1 MTLRAYTESFDEAKA
16 ATIAKLIKDLDD
28 IREFPMGYGFYTREI
43 KNCLS
48 VGLLMAAVSVS
59 SSLLEL
65 FIRDLL
71 VTVRINERHE
81 GNLLLIARVERE
93 TEEDRSLGFNA
104 MLDGLQD
111 VKQPNSEAFLID
123 PEDVVKLKQFYKLTR
138 IPFAH
143 GMVRRLTSKYDNE
156 RISDLFASMSR
167 GFSLEDRI
175 EDDGIDE
182 VAFVV
187 EVLKKYIPALMANV
201 QKQDEPR
208 ID

>member
-156 RISDLFASMSR
+156 RISDLFASVSR